1 MNDEVSVSLAGGAC
15 GWGGKEPVPAPCI
28 LNVSK
33 SRYQSPSVILCII
46 RSLDVVT
53 RKLFQF
59 NMLTSSGS
67 FMGLFL

>member
-1 MNDEVSVSLAGGAC
+1 M
-15 GWGGKEPVPAPCI
+15 GGKEPVPAPCI